1 MPAILDAAPVSL
13 VRRMAAG
20 AWHVPA
26 GFVFLVKRP
35 RLWPLAALPAVLAA
49 VLVSGGFGFGLYA
62 APSVETF
69 LVPEP
74 ARLPA
79 WFGALLA
86 VSVWVATI
94 TAGLALGFAS
104 ALLLAAPVLD
114 KLSQETERAAKGDT
128 HATSPGT
135 VWEVKQALRSA
146 VYFLAAAPGVFLLGL
161 IPAVGPPL
169 AALWAGRALSF
180 QLTDPALA
188 RHGLDFKARRA
199 WHRGFWA
206 ESLGFGLIALL
217 ILLLPCAGWL
227 LAPALV
233 IGATLLV
240 LELSGTVP
248 ATSRRPEPPAS
259 SLPPA

>member
-1 MPAILDAAPVSL
+1 MPSLLDAAPISL
-13 VRRMAAG
+13 ARRLAAG

-35 RLWPLAALPAVLAA
+35 RLWPLAVLPALLAA
-49 VLVSGGFGFGLYA
+49 ALVSGGFVLGLYA
-62 APSVETF
+62 APNIETM
-69 LVPEP
+69 LTP
-74 ARLPA
+74 APGRLPD
-79 WFGALLA
+79 WFAAILA
-86 VSVWVATI
+86 VTVWMATI
-94 TAGLALGFAS
+94 TAALALGFAC

-114 KLSQETERAAKGDT
+114 KLSQETERLARGEAT
-128 HATSPGT
+128 STSPGA

-161 IPAVGPPL
+161 IPLVGPPL

-188 RHGLDFKARRA
+188 RHGLDFPARRV

-217 ILLLPCAGWL
+217 VLVVPCANLL

-240 LELSGTVP
+240 LELSP
-248 ATSRRPEPPAS
+248 ARSIPRASVSSPLPE
-259 SLPPA
+259 

>member
-1 MPAILDAAPVSL
+1 MSAILEMAPVSL
-13 VRRMAAG
+13 VRRLAAG

-35 RLWPLAALPAVLAA
+35 RLWPLAILPALLAA
-49 VLVSGGFGFGLYA
+49 ALVSGGCVLGLYA
-62 APSVETF
+62 APSVEAF
-69 LVPEP
+69 LAPDP
-74 ARLPA
+74 ARVPP
-79 WFGALLA
+79 WFSGILA
-86 VSVWVATI
+86 VTVWTATI
-94 TAGLALGFAS
+94 AAAIALGFAG

-114 KLSQETERAAKGDT
+114 KLSQETEREARGEAA
-128 HATSPGT
+128 AASPGT

-161 IPAVGPPL
+161 IPMVGPPL

-188 RHGLDFKARRA
+188 RHGLDFASRRA

-206 ESLGFGLIALL
+206 ESLGFGLLALL
-217 ILLLPCAGWL
+217 VLLVPCANFL

-240 LELSGTVP
+240 IELQGAVP
-248 ATSRRPEPPAS
+248 ATSRPREAPAS